1 MLNTLAKMELSM
13 NNLIRWVAV
22 GFGTGLSPVMPGTVG
37 TLVGLPVAWGVMQIS
52 GIAAQVVVCIAL
64 TLLAVPI
71 CGVAEKV
78 IGGKDPG
85 CIVADEYL
93 TLPITVVGLSSPWAL
108 LSGFMFHRIF
118 DISKPPPIRQLQH
131 IHGGFGIVVDDF
143 LAALI
148 ALGLNHLLFALIR

>member
-1 MLNTLAKMELSM
+1 MK
-13 NNLIRWVAV
+13 NLIKWIAV

-37 TLVGLPVAWGVMQIS
+37 TLVGLPLAWGMMSIPDTGTQI
-52 GIAAQVVVCIAL
+52 IICAVLV
-64 TLLAVPI
+64 LLAIPI
-71 CGVAEKV
+71 CGVAERM

-93 TLPITVVGLSSPWAL
+93 TLPITVVGLTSPWAL
-108 LSGFMFHRIF
+108 LSGFVLHRVF

-131 IHGGFGIVVDDF
+131 IHGGFGIVIDDF

-148 ALGLNHLLFALIR
+148 ALGLNHLIFKVLV